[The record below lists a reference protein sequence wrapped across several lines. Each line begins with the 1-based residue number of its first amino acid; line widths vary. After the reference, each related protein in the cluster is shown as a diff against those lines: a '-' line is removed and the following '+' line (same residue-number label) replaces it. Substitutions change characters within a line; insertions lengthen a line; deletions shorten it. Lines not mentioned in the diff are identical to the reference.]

1 MSVDAGRGWLQCKSV
16 EIFFSFQFLNEIKN
30 QSYTESEDREEFRGT
45 EENQRVNRKKGR
57 NKGSRLLISCP
68 GEWHTGFSFTSDRPA
83 VQEGVKQGEGCSWLS
98 GFCSHLQQESK
109 RRATIQIKRWEP
121 AKKSTK
127 HNGNWG
133 QRRWEMIHY
142 KCY

>member
-83 VQEGVKQGEGCSWLS
+83 VQGGVKQGEGCSWLS

-109 RRATIQIKRWEP
+109 RRATIQIKR
-121 AKKSTK
+121 
-127 HNGNWG
+127 
-133 QRRWEMIHY
+133 
-142 KCY
+142 